1 MYRPLIAKMIPAI
14 ARTTPKLNANP
25 GSCAISASWRQVDE
39 PYFREVSQEGCV
51 SHFTL
56 RERPAASNQCL
67 AGVRCTAPEGVARRL
82 FIELA
87 AAPALRPLVTKGGG
101 LNVK

>member
-1 MYRPLIAKMIPAI
+1 
-14 ARTTPKLNANP
+14 
-25 GSCAISASWRQVDE
+25 
-39 PYFREVSQEGCV
+39 V

-82 FIELA
+82 SIELA
-87 AAPALRPLVTKGGG
+87 AAPALRPLATKGGG